1 MSMQRKVACRTPE
14 RTPTD
19 LLPRS
24 SVSTDRAPAKPPV
37 LLGHRGRAVLGTGM
51 GRGGGPT
58 FPPHQTP
65 QPWPGSVNPWLN
77 ADQQADWEQRWPWQ
91 EDRHTA
97 CPSSLTPKSRSGRA
111 RPCGGRTWDTARHPG
126 SRVQGQAR
134 ACECRRCRQARSKCP
149 RSPHTQRTAAPGRN
163 CTWRSRTPGED
174 DPRENADSLG
184 PGSGDRCGLA
194 SGSLP
199 ASASRGPTDPPLV
212 QERPTPSGQPR

>member
-1 MSMQRKVACRTPE
+1 MSMQRKLACGTPE
-14 RTPTD
+14 PTPTD

-24 SVSTDRAPAKPPV
+24 SVPTERVPARPPE
-37 LLGHRGRAVLGTGM
+37 LLGHRARAVLGTGM
-51 GRGGGPT
+51 GPRGGPT

-77 ADQQADWEQRWPWQ
+77 ARPGSGLGAEGAQP
-91 EDRHTA
+91 EDRRTA
-97 CPSSLTPKSRSGRA
+97 CPSSLTPESRSGRA
-111 RPCGGRTWDTARHPG
+111 RPCGGRTWTLHATPGAECRDRPVPVAGAARPAAD
-126 SRVQGQAR
+126 AR
-134 ACECRRCRQARSKCP
+134 ALLTRSARRP
-149 RSPHTQRTAAPGRN
+149 RGN

-174 DPRENADSLG
+174 DPGEDAGSLG

-199 ASASRGPTDPPLV
+199 ASARRGPTDAPLV